1 MVFVISRKQDF
12 SYFHVFL
19 KKKNFSF
26 IQIKY
31 FYSNKKK
38 RNGLFVSNILPN
50 SKFYINKPCVTPIT
64 LKICL
69 LFVSINE

>member
-12 SYFHVFL
+12 SYFHDFFQR
-19 KKKNFSF
+19 NFFF